1 MFTEGSINSKQL
13 PSSSKQLIQ
22 NDINFLNNIPNNNE
36 INTINNNNT
45 NLNNASARFYN
56 ASGINNSYS
65 ASLDKQS
72 PNMIVPIKKKTM
84 SSSIKNF
91 SLYIGSK

>member
-1 MFTEGSINSKQL
+1 MLQHVFIMHQV
-13 PSSSKQLIQ
+13 LI
-22 NDINFLNNIPNNNE
+22 IP
-36 INTINNNNT
+36 I
-45 NLNNASARFYN
+45 
-56 ASGINNSYS
+56 

-72 PNMIVPIKKKTM
+72 PNMTVPIKKKTM